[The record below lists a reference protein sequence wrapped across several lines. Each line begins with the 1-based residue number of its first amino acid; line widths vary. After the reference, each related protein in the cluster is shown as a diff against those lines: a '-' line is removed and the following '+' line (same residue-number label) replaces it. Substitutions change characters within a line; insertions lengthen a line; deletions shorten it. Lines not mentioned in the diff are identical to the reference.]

1 MRKINSSFFCFNF
14 CLKVFVFMIYYN
26 KIGDSMKKIIY
37 FILSALGIVYIFSLS
52 ACVIVPNI
60 ASKGVFGQIL
70 HYLSIYGGA
79 GIIFLF
85 ASVNFSGNIFK
96 IILNILLILVTVLYI
111 VITIIPEKFAGL
123 LGF

>member
-1 MRKINSSFFCFNF
+1 
-14 CLKVFVFMIYYN
+14 MI
-26 KIGDSMKKIIY
+26 KKILY
-37 FILSALGIVYIFSLS
+37 FVLAILGVIYIFSLS
-52 ACVIVPNI
+52 ASIVVSDL
-60 ASKGVFGQIL
+60 ASRGWFGQLL

-85 ASVNFSGNIFK
+85 ASINFSGNVFK

-111 VITIIPEKFAGL
+111 VITIIPGQFAGL

>member
-1 MRKINSSFFCFNF
+1 MKNVMYFF
-14 CLKVFVFMIYYN
+14 
-26 KIGDSMKKIIY
+26 
-37 FILSALGIVYIFSLS
+37 LSVLGIIYIFSLS
-52 ACVIVPNI
+52 AVAVVPNI
-60 ASKGVFGQIL
+60 ADISLFGMIL
-70 HYLSIYGGA
+70 HYAAIYGGA

-111 VITIIPEKFAGL
+111 VITIIPEKFAGI

>member
-1 MRKINSSFFCFNF
+1 
-14 CLKVFVFMIYYN
+14 
-26 KIGDSMKKIIY
+26 MKNIMY
-37 FILSALGIVYIFSLS
+37 FILSVLGILYIFSLS
-52 ACVIVPNI
+52 AVAIVPNI
-60 ASKGVFGQIL
+60 AEIGLFGKIL
-70 HYLSIYGGA
+70 YYAAIYGGA

-111 VITIIPEKFAGL
+111 IITIIPEKFAGI